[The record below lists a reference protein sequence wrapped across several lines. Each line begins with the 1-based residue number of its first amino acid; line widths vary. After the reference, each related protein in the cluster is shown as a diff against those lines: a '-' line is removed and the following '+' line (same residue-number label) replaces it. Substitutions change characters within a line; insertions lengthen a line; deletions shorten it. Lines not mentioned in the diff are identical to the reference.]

1 MNASRTLAQAR
12 KKTLADNFRLCTAD
26 GIYAVPLVMMTLPV
40 NVVLVALYTKTIP
53 LTTAAIG
60 FITSLPFMCNF
71 LQIAVSPLLTRWFSS
86 KAISI
91 GTSAASVVSWAVFA
105 VMLSFLPKDSP
116 ETAAKWIAAW
126 FFVTSFCSALT
137 GVGWNSWVQEW
148 VPVRLRGKYFGR
160 RNRLLQVANML
171 FLLAAGWVL
180 AKWNYAIPAFQAI
193 IVVSIASRILSLR
206 AQYQM
211 QTAPRRHHPHHT
223 GTLRDQ
229 LWVLGKSQS
238 FVVFVFFGAIWS
250 FAANIFGPF
259 YHRFMLDQMNL
270 SAFDIG
276 LVSTVGALGAA
287 LSMPAW
293 GQLIDRFG
301 NKSVMAVSLILWQMQ
316 NYLWCVIGPGME
328 AWLYG
333 MWAWGGMT
341 NAGFTLG
348 MFTLLLK
355 LIPPGAK
362 SLAIGTNLALTS
374 LVAAI
379 APIIGGGIL
388 EWALLRWPEFAL
400 HVYHACFFVQ
410 PTLALLGALLLLRI
424 KEPAAASFSSVVG
437 AMRNIRT
444 LSGVFGFAYIANY
457 IFYKDRAQPAK
468 SWFRRRRQQ
477 NQLPAVT
484 ATPESDSETN
494 QAIDKAKG
502 E

>member
-1 MNASRTLAQAR
+1 MNASRTLALAR

-40 NVVLVALYTKTIP
+40 NVVLAALFTKAIP
-53 LTTAAIG
+53 LSTAAIG

-71 LQIAVSPLLTRWFSS
+71 LQIIVSPLLTRWFSG
-86 KAISI
+86 KAIAI
-91 GTSAASVVSWAVFA
+91 GTSAAGMVSWGVFA
-105 VMLSFLPKDSP
+105 VMLSFLPADNP
-116 ETAAKWIAAW
+116 QVAAQWIAGW
-126 FFVTSFCSALT
+126 FFVTSFCASLT

-160 RNRLLQVANML
+160 RNRLLQIANML

-180 AKWNYAIPAFQAI
+180 AKWNYAIPAFQAV
-193 IVVSIASRILSLR
+193 IVAAIVARVLSLR
-206 AQYQM
+206 AQYKM
-211 QTAPRRHHPHHT
+211 QTQPRQRDT
-223 GTLRDQ
+223 QQAGSLRDQ
-229 LWVLGKSQS
+229 MWVLGQSRS
-238 FVVFVFFGAIWS
+238 FVLFIFFGSVWS

-259 YHRFMLDQMNL
+259 YHKFMLDQMNQ

-276 LVSTVGALGAA
+276 IISTCGAMGAA

-301 NKSVMAVSLILWQMQ
+301 NKSVMAVSLILWQLQ
-316 NYLWCVIGPGME
+316 NYLWCIIGPGMD

-333 MWAWGGMT
+333 MWIWGGMT

-362 SLAIGTNLALTS
+362 GLAIGANLALTS

-379 APIIGGGIL
+379 APILGGAVL
-388 EWALLRWPEFAL
+388 EWALLRWPGQAL
-400 HVYHACFFVQ
+400 QVYHACFFVQ

-424 KEPAAASFSSVVG
+424 QEPAAASFSSVVG
-437 AMRNIRT
+437 AMRNVRT
-444 LSGVFGFAYIANY
+444 LSGVFGLSYLASY
-457 IFYKDRAQPAK
+457 IFYKDKDRP
-468 SWFRRRRQQ
+468 
-477 NQLPAVT
+477 N
-484 ATPESDSETN
+484 
-494 QAIDKAKG
+494 
-502 E
+502 